1 MSSAASF
8 IALDPHRRLSARGRT
23 IRDSPTMALTR
34 LAGELR
40 AAGRD
45 VLALS
50 AGEPDFGS
58 PLPAAEAG
66 IAAIRRGDTRYTA
79 VDGLPAL
86 RKAIAEKLLREN
98 GVAYGADEI
107 TVSSGSKILLLT
119 ALMALLDRDDE
130 VLVPAPFWVS
140 YPEMVRYADGVTR
153 LIATTPENGFRI
165 SPQDL
170 DAAIGPRTK
179 LLILN
184 NPNNPTGA
192 IYTNAD
198 LAALGEVLARHPQVA
213 VLTDEIYE
221 HLNFDGVVPGNLVA
235 AAPYLRDRTIL
246 VNGFSKGYGLTGWRL
261 GFAAAPKPIIAAIN
275 ALNSQGVS
283 SPSTIAQYAAL
294 AALSESDDF
303 RDRNRREYEG
313 RRDLVVA
320 AIAATP
326 GLDLVAPQS
335 AFYAYV
341 DCSGLI
347 GKVAPSGQRMEGD
360 EDVAREL
367 LESDGLAIVP
377 GAPFGLSPYFRLSF
391 CVDRATL
398 SDGLKRLHLFA
409 TRVTNA

>member
-1 MSSAASF
+1 MSASASSVT
-8 IALDPHRRLSARGRT
+8 LDPHSRLSTRGKT

-34 LAGELR
+34 LAAELR

-58 PLPAAEAG
+58 PLAAAEAG

-79 VDGLPAL
+79 VDGLLAL
-86 RKAIAEKLLREN
+86 RRAIADKLLREN
-98 GVAYGADEI
+98 GVSYDAAEI

-140 YPEMVRYADGVTR
+140 YPEMVRYADGATR
-153 LIATTPENGFRI
+153 LVPTTQANGFRLT
-165 SPQDL
+165 PQDL
-170 DAAIGPRTK
+170 EAAIGPRTK

-192 IYTNAD
+192 IYTNEH

-221 HLNFDGVVPGNLVA
+221 HLNFDGVNPGNLVA
-235 AAPYLRDRTIL
+235 AAPHLRDRTVL

-294 AALSESDDF
+294 AALADNQEF
-303 RDRNRREYEG
+303 RDRNRKEYEE

-320 AIAATP
+320 TVAVTP
-326 GLDLVAPQS
+326 GLELAAPQS

-341 DCSGLI
+341 NCAGLV
-347 GKVAPSGQRMEGD
+347 GRTAPSGQRMETD
-360 EDVAREL
+360 EDVAREI
-367 LESDGLAIVP
+367 LETEGLAIVP
-377 GAPFGLSPYFRLSF
+377 GTPFGLSPYFRLSF
-391 CVDRATL
+391 CVDRETL
-398 SDGLKRLHLFA
+398 ADGLKRLHRFA
-409 TRVTNA
+409 TRVTNG

>member
-1 MSSAASF
+1 MSASASP
-8 IALDPHRRLSARGRT
+8 IILDPQARLSTRGKT

-34 LAGELR
+34 LAQELK

-50 AGEPDFGS
+50 AGEPDFGT
-58 PLPAAEAG
+58 PPAAAEAG
-66 IAAIRRGDTRYTA
+66 IAAIRRGDTRYTS
-79 VDGLPAL
+79 VDGIPAL
-86 RKAIAEKLLREN
+86 RRAIADKLQREN
-98 GVAYGADEI
+98 GVIYGPDEI

-119 ALMALLDRDDE
+119 ALIALLDRDDE

-153 LIATTPENGFRI
+153 LIATKPENGFRI
-165 SPQDL
+165 APTDL
-170 DAAIGPRTK
+170 EAAIGPRTK

-235 AAPYLRDRTIL
+235 AAPHLRDRTIL

-261 GFAAAPKPIIAAIN
+261 GFAAAPRPIIAAIN

-294 AALSESDDF
+294 SALSESLEF
-303 RDRNRREYEG
+303 RDRNRREYEA

-320 AIAATP
+320 AITATP

-347 GKVAPSGQRMEGD
+347 GKTAPSGQRMEGD
-360 EDVAREL
+360 EDVAQEL
-367 LESDGLAIVP
+367 LESEGLAIVP

-398 SDGLKRLHLFA
+398 SDGLKRLHRFA